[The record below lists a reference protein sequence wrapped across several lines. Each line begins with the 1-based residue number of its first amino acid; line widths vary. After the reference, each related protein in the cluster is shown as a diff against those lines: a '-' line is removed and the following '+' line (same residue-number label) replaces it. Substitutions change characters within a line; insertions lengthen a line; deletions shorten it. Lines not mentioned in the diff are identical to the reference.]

1 MRDTCD
7 VGQEITTMRL
17 VIAGRVQGVCFR
29 DFAVRE
35 ARALGLKGWVRNR
48 SDGSVEAVASGP
60 DDKIKAFVGK
70 CTRGPTSARVTHIDM
85 ESVPPPSETDFVA
98 KPTL

>member
-1 MRDTCD
+1 MSDD
-7 VGQEITTMRL
+7 DITTMRL
-17 VIAGRVQGVCFR
+17 MIVGRVQGVGFR
-29 DFAVRE
+29 EFVMRE

-48 SDGSVEAVASGP
+48 SNGSVEAVASGP

-70 CTRGPTSARVTHIDM
+70 CTRGPAAARVAHIDL
-85 ESVPPPSETDFVA
+85 ERTEPPAEQDFIA

>member
-1 MRDTCD
+1 MVSENDT
-7 VGQEITTMRL
+7 ITMRL
-17 VIAGRVQGVCFR
+17 KIAGRVQGVCFR

-60 DDKIKAFVGK
+60 DGKIKEFVGK
-70 CTRGPTSARVTHIDM
+70 CTRGPSAARVTHIDL
-85 ESVPPPSETDFVA
+85 ERVDVPETGDFTT